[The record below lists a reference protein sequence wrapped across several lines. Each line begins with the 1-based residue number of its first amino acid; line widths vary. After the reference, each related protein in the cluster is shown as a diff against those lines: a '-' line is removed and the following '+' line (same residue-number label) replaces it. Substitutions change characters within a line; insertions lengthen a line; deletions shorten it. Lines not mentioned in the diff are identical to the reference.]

1 MADDESRRRAWE
13 VVAKSRGKA
22 LASPVIRSMIGMG
35 GEELGRSGRH
45 QLPPAPTRVDAN
57 PGSRLMLGPAT
68 QDSARDELLRRML
81 TRDKVGYGVPGPG
94 VLTAAALRPD
104 VRALFEDQG
113 GVIGIDITDM
123 PPAVASELALLL
135 DHEWAA
141 KMVQ

>member
-22 LASPVIRSMIGMG
+22 LASPVVRSMIGMG
-35 GEELGRSGRH
+35 GEDLGRE
-45 QLPPAPTRVDAN
+45 QKKPVAPMAQQPDMN
-57 PGSRLMLGPAT
+57 
-68 QDSARDELLRRML
+68 QARDELLRRML

-113 GVIGIDITDM
+113 GVIGVDITDM
-123 PPAVASELALLL
+123 PTEVASELALLL
-135 DHEWAA
+135 DPDWAKNRA
-141 KMVQ
+141 Q